1 MVPMRTLLLALFIV
15 LLPLRGW
22 MGDAMAL
29 QSVHSASVQAE
40 HHAEAMHA
48 HAMHEHAAQD
58 DFDSFMSAEA
68 TDADEHTAH
77 SHAPGCGDCKV
88 CQLCHG
94 TALSLLPGPL
104 QLPPL
109 PRSAPQ
115 STQPNLSSVAIA
127 PTHKP
132 PIL

>member
-1 MVPMRTLLLALFIV
+1 MRTLLLALLVV
-15 LLPLRGW
+15 LLPVRGW

-29 QSVHSASVQAE
+29 QSVHSAPMQAE
-40 HHAEAMHA
+40 HHAEAMYA
-48 HAMHEHAAQD
+48 HAMHEHAHEADD
-58 DFDSFMSAEA
+58 DFDSFMSTEVND
-68 TDADEHTAH
+68 TDEHTAH
-77 SHAPGCGDCKV
+77 THAPGCGDCKV

-94 TALSLLPGPL
+94 TALSLLPGAL

-115 STQPNLSSVAIA
+115 STQPHLSSVALTPA
-127 PTHKP
+127 HKP

>member
-1 MVPMRTLLLALFIV
+1 MRKFWLALLIV

-29 QSVHSASVQAE
+29 EPVHQA
-40 HHAEAMHA
+40 AMQQA
-48 HAMHEHAAQD
+48 AAQEPCPGHEHPHDHPMAMDSDIADFSDAAFMNHGSD
-58 DFDSFMSAEA
+58 D
-68 TDADEHTAH
+68 TLTHTL
-77 SHAPGCGDCKV
+77 GCDDCKV

-94 TALSLLPGPL
+94 TALSLLPASL
-104 QLPPL
+104 YLPHL

-115 STQPNLSSVAIA
+115 SQPVRLSSVAIA